1 MGKSNARK
9 TESCKPTEACKLID
23 GDFNYTHTLKV
34 YREVDWEEF
43 IAAVY
48 CKENGNLVSSY
59 HTDDKEDAKRTG
71 RTQLAEA
78 AKHNWTKQVKE
89 V

>member
-1 MGKSNARK
+1 MSPVFMK
-9 TESCKPTEACKLID
+9 KPNEACKLID
-23 GDFNYTHTLKV
+23 GDFNSTHTLKV
-34 YREVDWEEF
+34 YRETEWDEF
-43 IAAVY
+43 IAVVY
-48 CKENGNLVSSY
+48 SQASGKIVSSY

-78 AKHNWTKQVKE
+78 SKHNWQKQVKE